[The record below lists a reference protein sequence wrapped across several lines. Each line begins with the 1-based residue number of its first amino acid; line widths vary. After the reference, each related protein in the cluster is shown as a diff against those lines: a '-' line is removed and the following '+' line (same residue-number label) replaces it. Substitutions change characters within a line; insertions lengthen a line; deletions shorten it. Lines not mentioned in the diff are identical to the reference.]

1 MVSHGYNEEKMK
13 EKGKRRMTRTLRLD
27 TSQKQENRNGVI
39 EDSESVG
46 V

>member
-13 EKGKRRMTRTLRLD
+13 EKEKRIMTRTLRVD
-27 TSQKQENRNGVI
+27 TSQKQEKRNGVI